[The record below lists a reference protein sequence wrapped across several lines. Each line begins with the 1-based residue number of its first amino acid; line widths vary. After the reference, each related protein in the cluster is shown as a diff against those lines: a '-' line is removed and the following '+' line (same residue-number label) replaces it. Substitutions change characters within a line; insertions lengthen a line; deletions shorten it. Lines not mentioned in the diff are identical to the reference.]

1 MRKFTM
7 VWPAAAIALIAGAA
21 FFWSQSP
28 PLGPQTAKASLGGF
42 DAVES
47 RAIGPRISPLELT
60 TSGGNDLPA
69 ESWNDP
75 I

>member
-1 MRKFTM
+1 MRKFKM
-7 VWPAAAIALIAGAA
+7 IWPAAAIALIAGAA

-28 PLGPQTAKASLGGF
+28 LLGPQTARASLGGF
-42 DAVES
+42 DAVEP
-47 RAIGPRISPLELT
+47 RAAGARISPFELM

-69 ESWNDP
+69 GSWNDP

>member
-1 MRKFTM
+1 MRKFI
-7 VWPAAAIALIAGAA
+7 VFWPAAAIALIAGAA

-28 PLGPQTAKASLGGF
+28 LLGSQTARASLGMF
-42 DAVES
+42 DAVET
-47 RAIGPRISPLELT
+47 RATGPRISPFELM
-60 TSGGNDLPA
+60 TSGGNDPPA